1 MAFVAHDGVDHDDA
15 VGAAELVDELA
26 DHRDLLRRAQKA
38 RADAAELQAELAPL
52 ADVLAHVGREILEA
66 VAGEARVV
74 GQHRGGQHAALH
86 AKLGDD
92 GKLHRHR
99 ASAEAGEVVD
109 ERDLLLVVVVGQGG
123 VGGFDG
129 AHGASFLG
137 MLCNAHIIREFRVG
151 LRLVVQNACGF
162 RFRGRGVGAFFCK
175 TTQKRVGSE
184 VRR

>member
-1 MAFVAHDGVDHDDA
+1 MAFVAHDGVDHHDA
-15 VGAAELVDELA
+15 VGAAELIDELA

-38 RADAAELQAELAPL
+38 RADAAEPQAELAPL

-129 AHGASFLG
+129 AHGVSFLG
-137 MLCNAHIIREFRVG
+137 DVSLCAHYRGGKGPAAARHVECPRIPFSLVRGCG
-151 LRLVVQNACGF
+151 L
-162 RFRGRGVGAFFCK
+162 FCE
-175 TTQKRVGSE
+175 TAQKRVGGGAW
-184 VRR
+184 R